1 MIQISLSWQKSMKSV
16 SNRCFPWS
24 PTCKHVCKTIVR
36 QPVYTRKY
44 LKKQTKK
51 HHPEQSLWSK
61 CRQLLGCKGN
71 WWLNLA
77 PPRSPD
83 FSFVTE
89 FLFRNILH
97 LHTNP
102 IFFLKCFSIF
112 VKPKYQDPFKRWLRY
127 PDYAQMS
134 VMPTRFAMENWGFY
148 SRNLGAQEKGQGCPH
163 SSSWLATPVPPQLVR
178 RSTETLRLHGG
189 RK

>member
-16 SNRCFPWS
+16 SNRCSPWS
-24 PTCKHVCKTIVR
+24 PKCKHVCKTIVR

-44 LKKQTKK
+44 LKKQTQK

-102 IFFLKCFSIF
+102 IFFLNVSRFLSNRNTRIPSKDDSDTQIMLKGASFGHILPWRARAF
-112 VKPKYQDPFKRWLRY
+112 TGWDFGAWEEEQGLQD
-127 PDYAQMS
+127 
-134 VMPTRFAMENWGFY
+134 
-148 SRNLGAQEKGQGCPH
+148 
-163 SSSWLATPVPPQLVR
+163 SSSWLSALIPPHLVR
-178 RSTETLRLHGG
+178 HCIENLRLRSG

>member
-1 MIQISLSWQKSMKSV
+1 MIRISLSWQKSAKSV
-16 SNRCFPWS
+16 SNRCSPWS
-24 PTCKHVCKTIVR
+24 PKCKHVCKTLVR

-44 LKKQTKK
+44 LEKQTQK

-83 FSFVTE
+83 FSFATE
-89 FLFRNILH
+89 LLFRNILH
-97 LHTNP
+97 IHTNP

-112 VKPKYQDPFKRWLRY
+112 VKPEIPGSLQKTTPIPRWCSGSLVRRC
-127 PDYAQMS
+127 S
-134 VMPTRFAMENWGFY
+134 VLESQGFY
-148 SRNLGAQEKGQGCPH
+148 SQGSWCLRREKVFH
-163 SSSWLATPVPPQLVR
+163 A
-178 RSTETLRLHGG
+178 ETHGSLLLQSPLSQT
-189 RK
+189 

>member
-1 MIQISLSWQKSMKSV
+1 MIQISLSWQRSVKSV
-16 SNRCFPWS
+16 SNRCS
-24 PTCKHVCKTIVR
+24 PCSPKCKHVCKTVVR

-44 LKKQTKK
+44 LKKQTRK

-97 LHTNP
+97 VHTNP

-112 VKPKYQDPFKRWLRY
+112 VKPKYQDPFKRWLWY
-127 PDYAQMS
+127 PDYAQSS
-134 VMPTRFAMENWGFY
+134 VMRPGFAMESWGFCSLGSWY
-148 SRNLGAQEKGQGCPH
+148 LRTGTRSSPQWLLAPCPSTSPVSQMQHRNSQ
-163 SSSWLATPVPPQLVR
+163 
-178 RSTETLRLHGG
+178 TLPW
-189 RK
+189 